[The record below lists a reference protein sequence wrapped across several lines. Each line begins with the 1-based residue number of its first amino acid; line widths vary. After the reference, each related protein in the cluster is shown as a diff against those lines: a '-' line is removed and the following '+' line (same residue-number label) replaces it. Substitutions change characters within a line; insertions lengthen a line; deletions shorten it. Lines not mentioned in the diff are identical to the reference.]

1 MAGDGSDRER
11 SIYAYTFVR
20 APFVEVARLVADDP
34 AGVLGSAASVAAAH
48 GRAVCASLRVRLGAF
63 EIGREATID
72 IGQVRWDGNDRVQVA
87 LRWRDATSPG
97 CSRRCRQRWRCGGC
111 RGVRRWWR
119 SWAGTGRRG
128 GALGAAVDVLVG
140 HRVAEAMLDRFV
152 DEVGAR
158 IQREVDRRQP
168 AVSQPVGGGG
178 R

>member
-97 CSRRCRQRWRCGGC
+97 
-111 RGVRRWWR
+111 
-119 SWAGTGRRG
+119 
-128 GALGAAVDVLVG
+128 L
-140 HRVAEAMLDRFV
+140 F
-152 DEVGAR
+152 
-158 IQREVDRRQP
+158 P
-168 AVSQPVGGGG
+168 AVQATLEVWGLSWRPPLVAVVGRYRPPWGGVGGGG
-178 R
+178 GCAGGPSCGRGDAGPVRGRGGGAHPA